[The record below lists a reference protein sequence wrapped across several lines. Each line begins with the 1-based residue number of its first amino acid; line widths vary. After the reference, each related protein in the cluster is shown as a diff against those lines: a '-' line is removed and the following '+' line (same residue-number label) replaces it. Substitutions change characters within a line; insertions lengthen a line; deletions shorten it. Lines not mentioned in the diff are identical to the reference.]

1 MNLKRLR
8 ELQESLE
15 VYGELDEAEGS
26 YGRTPKA
33 EKAFKDLYAK
43 RLNTGGNRKS
53 VGDARKHAFR
63 VNDPDKGHTGRKSP
77 RPVEGGTFRR
87 RMTQSDR
94 DVGRQ
99 SKEYDPD
106 DLYFGPQSDGPK
118 GSLPRSAKKR
128 QRQKMTGVSAESYN
142 IYDILISHLLDE
154 GYAEDV
160 KNAYCILENMSEEW
174 VLEILDEELTG
185 ERKKRAMEKAGGREA
200 LGKIPMPLAARIA
213 VGKEGKP
220 LEVARKDPRTS
231 VRTTTKG
238 PTKRGGSGF
247 RGRSKSDWQGVD
259 DAHGSGN
266 KAARRAGKE
275 VKDTSD
281 EL

>member
-1 MNLKRLR
+1 MDFKDIRN
-8 ELQESLE
+8 LQEAYME

-26 YGRTPKA
+26 YGQTPKA
-33 EKAFKDLYAK
+33 HAAFNALYAN

-77 RPVEGGTFRR
+77 RPVEDGTVRR

-154 GYAEDV
+154 GYAETYEAAEKIMV
-160 KNAYCILENMSEEW
+160 NMSEEW
-174 VLEILDEELTG
+174 RDDIVEKFVSPYEGKASYSNPQAHSPAT
-185 ERKKRAMEKAGGREA
+185 RAMQ
-200 LGKIPMPLAARIA
+200 
-213 VGKEGKP
+213 
-220 LEVARKDPRTS
+220 
-231 VRTTTKG
+231 
-238 PTKRGGSGF
+238 
-247 RGRSKSDWQGVD
+247 KSDELQRTEP
-259 DAHGSGN
+259 GSERQ
-266 KAARRAGKE
+266 KKQTRRSQQLARMFQAARRA
-275 VKDTSD
+275 
-281 EL
+281 